1 MKQIVAD
8 KKMSRT
14 LKVLGLILII
24 FGFLLLTS
32 KAHAAFPEKPIKI
45 VVYTGPGGLIDISAR
60 KFAGIASKYVD
71 VNFVV
76 ENKPGA
82 GGIVALKKVIQAP
95 ADGYNLYACTKSNI
109 AKFVQVG
116 GSEYID
122 ALNWTA
128 MLMADPECVITHGTQ
143 DLHLW
148 PDIVANA
155 LQNPGEQNW
164 VGPAAGGLDH
174 VTALKIWDAYGM
186 DAKWIPFK
194 SGGKALA
201 ALLGEQGVAYVG
213 NPRDALGNA
222 DLHIAA
228 VSSPQRLS
236 AFPDVPT
243 FTELGM
249 PGLENEYMWRGFALK
264 KGTPP
269 EVVQWY
275 DALFKKVTADPDWI
289 SFWSKGG
296 LDIKYVAEEAFTTL
310 VHEDAK
316 IFEYYLR
323 KSNILQDEAQG
334 ILANIASGTS
344 FTVLS
349 LILVMIWLLCSYGV
363 YRSAYAAIVGRVIVI
378 GFFLVVSILFL
389 VQSLNFPNSTAVG
402 PAAVPRLWIYMLIPL
417 NLLLL
422 FKTFRNVAEVSE
434 SGPRVDIVLNF
445 IGFLVV
451 YLLLMQVIGY
461 FLSTFGFVIVGLYYL
476 GYRKWRNIFII
487 SGGWILFSY
496 LIFYK
501 TLYVPLPLG
510 TIFESLF

>member
-1 MKQIVAD
+1 MQKVILD
-8 KKMSRT
+8 KRVKLT
-14 LKVLGLILII
+14 LKAIGLVLILLGLLIMVP
-24 FGFLLLTS
+24 
-32 KAHAAFPEKPIKI
+32 KAQAAFPEKPIKV

-60 KFAGIASKYVD
+60 KFAGVAAKYVD

-82 GGIVALKKVIQAP
+82 GGIVALKKVIQSP

-116 GSEYID
+116 GSQYLD

-128 MLMADPECVITHGTQ
+128 MLMADPECVITNGTQ
-143 DLHLW
+143 DIYQW
-148 PDIVANA
+148 SDVVSNA
-155 LQNPGEQNW
+155 LGAPGQQNW

-174 VTALKIWDAYGM
+174 VTALKIWDAYGI

-201 ALLGEQGVAYVG
+201 ALLGEQGIAYVG

-228 VSSPQRLS
+228 VSSQERLP

-243 FTELGM
+243 FKELGM
-249 PGLENEYMWRGFALK
+249 IGLENEYMWRGFALK

-269 EVVQWY
+269 EVLAWY
-275 DALFKKVTADPDWI
+275 DNLFKQVTADPDWI

-296 LDIKYVAEEAFTTL
+296 IDVKYVAEKAFTEQ
-310 VHEDAK
+310 VYKDAE

-323 KSNILQDEAQG
+323 KSNIIQG
-334 ILANIASGTS
+334 EPDGALANLATGKS
-344 FTVLS
+344 FLILS
-349 LILVMIWLLCSYGV
+349 LVLVFAWLSASYGIFKSS
-363 YRSAYAAIVGRVIVI
+363 YNALTGRFMII
-378 GFFLVVSILFL
+378 GFFLLVSILFL
-389 VQSLNFPNSTAVG
+389 VQSMNFPTSSDVG
-402 PAAVPRLWIYMLIPL
+402 PAAVPQLWIFALIPL

-422 FKTFRNVAEVSE
+422 FRTFRNIEAIAE

-451 YLLLMQVIGY
+451 YLLLMQVFGY

-476 GYRKWRNIFII
+476 GYRKWKNILII
-487 SGGWILFSY
+487 SSSWILFSY
-496 LIFYK
+496 VIFYK

-510 TIFESLF
+510 SLFERLF

>member
-1 MKQIVAD
+1 MLSVYREITAKHSFAKRAFV
-8 KKMSRT
+8 
-14 LKVLGLILII
+14 LII
-24 FGFLLLTS
+24 LAMLIVPGQLR
-32 KAHAAFPEKPIKI
+32 AEFPDKPIKI

-82 GGIVALKKVIQAP
+82 GGIVALKKVIQSP

-116 GSEYID
+116 GSDYIN
-122 ALNWTA
+122 ALSWIA
-128 MLMADPECVITHGTQ
+128 MLMADPECVITNGTQ
-143 DLHLW
+143 DLYKW
-148 PDIVANA
+148 SDIVANA
-155 LQNPGEQNW
+155 LQQPGEQNW

-228 VSSPQRLS
+228 VSSTHRLP

-249 PGLENEYMWRGFALK
+249 IGLENEYMWRGFALK
-264 KGTPP
+264 KGTPAA
-269 EVVQWY
+269 VVQWY
-275 DALFKKVTADPDWI
+275 DDLFKKVTADPDWI

-296 LDIKYVAEEAFTTL
+296 IDIKYVAEKEFTAL

-316 IFEYYLR
+316 VFEYYLR
-323 KSNILQDEAQG
+323 KSNILQDEAVG
-334 ILANIASGTS
+334 ILANIATGNS
-344 FTVLS
+344 FTILS
-349 LILVMIWLLCSYGV
+349 LILVMIWLSASYGV
-363 YRSAYAAIVGRVIVI
+363 YKSTYAPIFGRVMVI
-378 GFFLVVSILFL
+378 GFFLVVCILFL
-389 VQSLNFPNSTAVG
+389 VQSLNFPSSSDVG
-402 PAAVPRLWIYMLIPL
+402 PAAVPRLWIFMLIPL

-422 FKTFRNVAEVSE
+422 FKTFRNVAEVSD

-445 IGFLVV
+445 IGFLLV
-451 YLLLMQVIGY
+451 YLLLMQVLGY
-461 FLSTFGFVIVGLYYL
+461 FLSTFGFILVSLYYL
-476 GYRKWRNIFII
+476 GYRKWRNSLII
-487 SGGWILFSY
+487 AFGWILFSY

-501 TLYVPLPLG
+501 TLYVALPLG
-510 TIFESLF
+510 SLFEGLF

>member
-1 MKQIVAD
+1 MAFTALA
-8 KKMSRT
+8 MT
-14 LKVLGLILII
+14 G
-24 FGFLLLTS
+24 LLLLP
-32 KAHAAFPEKPIKI
+32 AIVEAAFPEKPIKI

-82 GGIVALKKVIQAP
+82 GGIVALKKVIQSP

-116 GSEYID
+116 GSDYID
-122 ALNWTA
+122 ALSWTA
-128 MLMADPECVITHGTQ
+128 MLMADPECVITNGTQ
-143 DLHLW
+143 ELYKW
-148 PDIVANA
+148 KDIVANA
-155 LQNPGEQNW
+155 LQQPGQQNW

-174 VTALKIWDAYGM
+174 VTALKVWDAYGM

-213 NPRDALGNA
+213 NPRDALGNP

-228 VSSPQRLS
+228 VSSPNRLA

-249 PGLENEYMWRGFALK
+249 TGLENEYMWRGFALK

-269 EVVQWY
+269 AVVQWY
-275 DALFKKVTADPDWI
+275 DELFKKVTADPDWI

-296 LDIKYVAEEAFTTL
+296 IDIKYVAEAEFTEQ
-310 VHEDAK
+310 VYKDAK
-316 IFEYYLR
+316 VFEYYLK
-323 KSNILQDEAQG
+323 KSNILQDEAEG
-334 ILANIASGTS
+334 ILANIATGTP
-344 FTVLS
+344 FAVLS
-349 LILVMIWLLCSYGV
+349 LILVITWLSTSYGV
-363 YRSAYAAIVGRVIVI
+363 YKSNYSPILGRFMII
-378 GFFLVVSILFL
+378 GFFLLVSILFL
-389 VQSLNFPNSTAVG
+389 IQSLNFPSSSAVG
-402 PAAVPRLWIYMLIPL
+402 PAAVPRLWIFMLIPL

-422 FKTFRNVAEVSE
+422 FKTFRNVKEISD
-434 SGPRVDIVLNF
+434 SGPRVDIVLSF
-445 IGFLVV
+445 IGFLIV
-451 YLLLMQVIGY
+451 YLLVMQVAGY
-461 FLSTFGFVIVGLYYL
+461 FLSTFGFIIVGLYYL

-487 SGGWILFSY
+487 SGSWILFSY
-496 LIFYK
+496 IIFYK

>member
-1 MKQIVAD
+1 MAKIFAEKRV
-8 KKMSRT
+8 KIT
-14 LKVLGLILII
+14 LKGIGLILI
-24 FGFLLLTS
+24 LLGILAIVPS
-32 KAHAAFPEKPIKI
+32 AHGAFPDKPIKI

-116 GSEYID
+116 GSDYID
-122 ALNWTA
+122 ALSWTA
-128 MLMADPECVITHGTQ
+128 MLMADPECIITHGTQ
-143 DLHLW
+143 DLHQW

-186 DAKWIPFK
+186 EAKWIPFK

-213 NPRDALGNA
+213 NPRDALGNG
-222 DLHIAA
+222 DLYIAA
-228 VSSPQRLS
+228 VSSAERLP

-249 PGLENEYMWRGFALK
+249 SGLENEYMWRGFALK

-269 EVVQWY
+269 EVVKWY
-275 DALFKKVTADPDWI
+275 DALFKQVTADPDWI

-296 LDIKYVAEEAFTTL
+296 IDIKYVAEEAFTAQ
-310 VHEDAK
+310 VYEDAK
-316 IFEYYLR
+316 VFEYYLR
-323 KSNILQDEAQG
+323 KSNIIQDEAVG
-334 ILANIASGTS
+334 FLAKIASGSS
-344 FTVLS
+344 FSILS
-349 LILVMIWLLCSYGV
+349 LILVMIWLSASYGV
-363 YRSAYAAIVGRVIVI
+363 FKSSHKAIVGRVMII
-378 GFFLVVSILFL
+378 GFFLLVSILFL
-389 VQSLNFPNSTAVG
+389 VQSLNFPSSSDVG
-402 PAAVPRLWIYMLIPL
+402 PAAVPRLWIFALIPL

-422 FKTFRNVAEVSE
+422 YRTFRNEAEVSD
-434 SGPRVDIVLNF
+434 SGPRVDIVFNF

-451 YLLLMQVIGY
+451 YLILMQVLGY
-461 FLSTFGFVIVGLYYL
+461 FLSTFGFVAVGLYYL
-476 GYRKWRNIFII
+476 GYRKWKNILII
-487 SGGWILFSY
+487 SGSWILFSY
-496 LIFYK
+496 IIFYK

-510 TIFESLF
+510 SIFESLF

>member
-1 MKQIVAD
+1 MILQMNKIFRKQ
-8 KKMSRT
+8 S
-14 LKVLGLILII
+14 LGMAFTALAMT
-24 FGFLLLTS
+24 GLLLLP
-32 KAHAAFPEKPIKI
+32 AIVEAAFPEKPIKI

-82 GGIVALKKVIQAP
+82 GGIVALKKVIQSP

-116 GSEYID
+116 GSDYID
-122 ALNWTA
+122 ALSWTA
-128 MLMADPECVITHGTQ
+128 MLMADPECVITNGTQ
-143 DLHLW
+143 ELYKW
-148 PDIVANA
+148 KDIVANA
-155 LQNPGEQNW
+155 LQQPGQQNW

-174 VTALKIWDAYGM
+174 VTALKVWDAYGM

-213 NPRDALGNA
+213 NPRDALGNP

-228 VSSPQRLS
+228 VSSPNRLA

-249 PGLENEYMWRGFALK
+249 TGLENEYMWRGFALK

-269 EVVQWY
+269 AVVQWY
-275 DALFKKVTADPDWI
+275 DELFKKVTADPDWI

-296 LDIKYVAEEAFTTL
+296 IDIKYVAEAEFTEQ
-310 VHEDAK
+310 VYKDAK
-316 IFEYYLR
+316 VFEYYLK
-323 KSNILQDEAQG
+323 KSNILQDEAEG
-334 ILANIASGTS
+334 ILANIATGTP
-344 FTVLS
+344 FAVLS
-349 LILVMIWLLCSYGV
+349 LILVITWLSTSYGV
-363 YRSAYAAIVGRVIVI
+363 YKSNYSPILGRFMII
-378 GFFLVVSILFL
+378 GFFLLVSILFL
-389 VQSLNFPNSTAVG
+389 IQSLNFPSSSAVG
-402 PAAVPRLWIYMLIPL
+402 PAAVPRLWIFMLIPL

-422 FKTFRNVAEVSE
+422 FKTFRNVKEISD
-434 SGPRVDIVLNF
+434 SGPRVDIVLSF
-445 IGFLVV
+445 IGFLIV
-451 YLLLMQVIGY
+451 YLLVMQVAGY
-461 FLSTFGFVIVGLYYL
+461 FLSTFGFIIVGLYYL

-487 SGGWILFSY
+487 SGSWILFSY
-496 LIFYK
+496 IIFYK